1 MDARRTLSSLQADTH
16 YDASSEECFRAFTD
30 TSRRMDWVVTSPPYK
45 NAFGVLSAALRI
57 ARVGVAFKLR
67 LTFLEP
73 TKTRGDWFK
82 ENPPSAVVV
91 LPRATYR
98 GRQCNSPEAWFV
110 WHIVGA
116 ESDVIPIGQPFCFA
130 V

>member
-1 MDARRTLSSLQADTH
+1 MQADTH
-16 YDASSEECFRAFTD
+16 YDASSDACFKAFTD
-30 TSRRMDWVVTSPPYK
+30 ESSLVDWIVTSPPYK
-45 NAFGVLSAALRI
+45 NAFEILSIAWRI

-73 TKTRGDWFK
+73 TKARGNWFK
-82 ENPPSAVVV
+82 ENPPSAVVA

-98 GRQCNSPEAWFV
+98 GRPCNAPEAWFV
-110 WHIVGA
+110 WRRSCADGTPTVQ
-116 ESDVIPIGQPFCFA
+116 SFFFA